1 MGILKLFERVV
12 VMQRGSKL
20 YLSLVVIVGFGL
32 MRMAYSEESELVEVY
47 SPIEYFGVEPR
58 FEDWVVE
65 PGQTLWS
72 ISEAVL
78 GKPEL
83 WPKVWTLNNEL
94 TNPNW
99 IYPGQVIRFYNSD
112 LGLPSQYDYLPGS
125 LAQPDND
132 DEEDAFMAE
141 EPIVELIQTVTP
153 DDIKRRSDWRAK
165 LFVGLFVT
173 PFELQESGTIIR
185 AAHPRELLQPG
196 DEIFVRFPFLGEQ
209 PRKGKKYLIYQT
221 VEKVKHPLTREDWGF
236 MTRITG
242 IATVTGRLN
251 ANTLTAVLDRTVISV
266 ERGQLVSPMQKNPLA
281 PVRPKISAKNIQGSI
296 LALQYDS
303 SEVVGTGQ
311 LVFVDKGLRDG
322 LEQGDRLF
330 VYSPSDPL
338 MSAKGIMKWKT
349 SAEIIVVDVKETAS
363 TCLVIK
369 AGREVRA
376 GQMVKT
382 RPPGRESARP

>member
-132 DEEDAFMAE
+132 DEEDAF
-141 EPIVELIQTVTP
+141 
-153 DDIKRRSDWRAK
+153 
-165 LFVGLFVT
+165 
-173 PFELQESGTIIR
+173 
-185 AAHPRELLQPG
+185 
-196 DEIFVRFPFLGEQ
+196 
-209 PRKGKKYLIYQT
+209 
-221 VEKVKHPLTREDWGF
+221 
-236 MTRITG
+236 
-242 IATVTGRLN
+242 
-251 ANTLTAVLDRTVISV
+251 
-266 ERGQLVSPMQKNPLA
+266 
-281 PVRPKISAKNIQGSI
+281 
-296 LALQYDS
+296 
-303 SEVVGTGQ
+303 
-311 LVFVDKGLRDG
+311 
-322 LEQGDRLF
+322 
-330 VYSPSDPL
+330 
-338 MSAKGIMKWKT
+338 
-349 SAEIIVVDVKETAS
+349 
-363 TCLVIK
+363 
-369 AGREVRA
+369 
-376 GQMVKT
+376 
-382 RPPGRESARP
+382 